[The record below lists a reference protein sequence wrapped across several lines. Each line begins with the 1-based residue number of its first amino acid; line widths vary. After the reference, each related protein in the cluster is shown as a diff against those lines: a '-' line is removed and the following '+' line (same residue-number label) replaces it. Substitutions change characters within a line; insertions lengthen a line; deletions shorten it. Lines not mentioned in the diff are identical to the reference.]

1 MAVAN
6 DTSKLMVAESAIHL
20 FPELTVR
27 QYEALEIFSCGAPQ
41 KQLSATM
48 GVTIDT
54 VKEHIEAVK
63 KKYGCVSTLEI
74 RYVYLSR
81 VMQFLCSKEMS
92 KNKVSALQN
101 IERSTDL
108 DKEPVYV
115 LPQQRFFQILEY
127 SERADIMLKLLSK
140 YLPLDDYDMAQLDL
154 CVNDV
159 EHINRT
165 LHDMGGADSKPV
177 ECAETWKINE
187 NAPFN
192 LMEKGLEN
200 DK

>member
-1 MAVAN
+1 MASLN

-63 KKYGCVSTLEI
+63 QKYGCGSTLEI

-108 DKEPVYV
+108 DKEKVYV
-115 LPQQRFFQILEY
+115 LPQQRFFSILER
-127 SERADIMLKLLSK
+127 SERTDIMMKLLSRCTN
-140 YLPLDDYDMAQLDL
+140 LEGEEMALL
-154 CVNDV
+154 EMCVD
-159 EHINRT
+159 EIQTINHV
-165 LHDMGGADSKPV
+165 LHDMSAAHAESLECV
-177 ECAETWKINE
+177 ETYELNQE
-187 NAPFN
+187 SPFY
-192 LMEKGLEN
+192 LMKKGLEN